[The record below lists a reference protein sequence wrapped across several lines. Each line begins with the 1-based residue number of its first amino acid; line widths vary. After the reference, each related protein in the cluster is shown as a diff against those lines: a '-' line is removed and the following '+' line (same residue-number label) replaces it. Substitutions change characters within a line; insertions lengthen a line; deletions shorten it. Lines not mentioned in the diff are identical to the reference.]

1 MAEGSMGLRGLPL
14 YCRFPAA
21 NLQYYYMKR
30 TTPKSECGLADDA
43 ELRQA
48 LEKAGWRM
56 TRQRAEVFAYLRSVE
71 SHPTAEQVFTAVR
84 PRIPKLSLATVYKAL
99 EALVNAGLAAKLT
112 DLEGRAHYDGRSDA
126 HYHFRCQ
133 ETGEVHD
140 LPLPYDPN
148 LLEKLAPNLVETL
161 RRQGYRVT
169 GHRLELVGQ
178 LERQSQKAEGK
189 GQ

>member
-1 MAEGSMGLRGLPL
+1 
-14 YCRFPAA
+14 
-21 NLQYYYMKR
+21 MKR
-30 TTPKSECGLADDA
+30 ATAKADSCSGDEA

-71 SHPTAEQVFTAVR
+71 HHPTAEQVFKGVR

-112 DLEGRAHYDGRSDA
+112 DLESRAHYDGRSDQ

-148 LLEKLAPNLVETL
+148 LLDRVAPNLVETL
-161 RRQGYRVT
+161 RRQGFQIT
-169 GHRLELVGQ
+169 GHRLELVGRVM
-178 LERQSQKAEGK
+178 EPNPH
-189 GQ
+189 

>member
-1 MAEGSMGLRGLPL
+1 
-14 YCRFPAA
+14 
-21 NLQYYYMKR
+21 MKR
-30 TTPKSECGLADDA
+30 ATAKADSCSGDEA
-43 ELRQA
+43 ELRKA

-71 SHPTAEQVFTAVR
+71 HHPTAEQVFKGVR

-112 DLEGRAHYDGRSDA
+112 DLEGRAHYDGRSDL

-140 LPLPYDPN
+140 LPLPYDPQ
-148 LLEKLAPNLVETL
+148 LLDKVAPDLVETL
-161 RRQGYRVT
+161 RGQGFQIT
-169 GHRLELVGQ
+169 GHRLELIGQ
-178 LERQSQKAEGK
+178 FGAREDR
-189 GQ
+189 